1 MRGYLC
7 LSPSK
12 SEASFIKGEAGY
24 YAPQVGTF
32 GVALD
37 SVFYSYED
45 LYGSSERIK
54 ELLDKGRKNGL
65 YSEKNYVNKVPY
77 GTVVYVDS
85 WFEEDALAVVKLCVI
100 TDIGK
105 TIGVRSK
112 WAVLQWD
119 WDYDKDDEDRDYRE
133 FTDWLDLED
142 QAVINGLK
150 LSYRPEVLKDPEK
163 LVYKVKDV
171 KDEYDK
177 EEKPTWKKTTVTAS
191 VAKDDKE
198 YDKELEKGR
207 GYVIVDADLDELVQD
222 WEKNFSYRLG
232 SALGY
237 YTLKVLQKQGSVE
250 GIASLYVEGKQAFNE
265 IVKETGIDLIKQF
278 LNKAVEV
285 NIVREEQR
293 GKL

>member
-7 LSPSK
+7 FAASK
-12 SEASFIKGEAGY
+12 SEANFSRGETGY
-24 YAPQVGTF
+24 HAPQVGTF

-85 WFEEDALAVVKLCVI
+85 WLEEEAIAVVKLCVI
-100 TDIGK
+100 TNHGK
-105 TIGVRSK
+105 TIGVRNK

-142 QAVINGLK
+142 QAVINGLE

-171 KDEYDK
+171 KDEITGADAGVVGPTGPKPERSNK
-177 EEKPTWKKTTVTAS
+177 ERRGSARGRSGTPRHPERS
-191 VAKDDKE
+191 R
-198 YDKELEKGR
+198 KELLQLPRECFGVVLDKAHREEGCHR
-207 GYVIVDADLDELVQD
+207 RRIGTVYGDADEPARKYNKDFRGALQQD
-222 WEKNFSYRLG
+222 
-232 SALGY
+232 
-237 YTLKVLQKQGSVE
+237 
-250 GIASLYVEGKQAFNE
+250 
-265 IVKETGIDLIKQF
+265 
-278 LNKAVEV
+278 
-285 NIVREEQR
+285 
-293 GKL
+293 